1 MIRTLV
7 IPNQNNL
14 VVQIPNN
21 YIGKKIEITCIAI
34 DEVEEITEQ
43 PLNLLSKYKG
53 ALNLSKIQQTEFEN
67 YVNDGRAAWNK

>member
-53 ALNLSKIQQTEFEN
+53 ALNLSKMQQAEFEN

>member
-21 YIGKKIEITCIAI
+21 YIGKTIEITCIAI

-53 ALNLSKIQQTEFEN
+53 VLNLSKMQQTEFEN

>member
-53 ALNLSKIQQTEFEN
+53 VLNLSGKQQAEFEN